1 MAEARAAATGSTKI
15 SDEILYQKKKNEEL
29 GKSLAKE
36 LELEGIEALEALRQ
50 GIARILEEKEA
61 LAKELA
67 YSRQTI
73 SERDA
78 EISHLKKR
86 LEAKE
91 AKISRMQANHEKS
104 TTNYLLKMR
113 KKDLKICEI
122 TAELGEINAELEE
135 TMVKYEKVK
144 YDNEAIEEEFANL
157 SFPKI

>member
-36 LELEGIEALEALRQ
+36 LELEGIEALRQ

-122 TAELGEINAELEE
+122 TAELEE